1 VIARVVAAATL
12 VFTTAAAARAEE
24 PSPPGAGGGAAT
36 GAAAAPPDAHASRRP
51 ELVEVT
57 VVGGAP
63 DYESL
68 RLRIGAHVAMGVPL
82 LWNRLDRFN
91 PLAELLRGAP
101 ATRTSTLRCWV
112 DLTDARRATL
122 YFAGE
127 GGERFFVRE
136 LAMSGR
142 LDEIDQQS
150 LAQVL
155 ELSITALLENQEI
168 GFTRDEAREMFSR
181 AQPRPPEL
189 AVAPTAPPR
198 RWSLTP
204 AAGYAVERTGASL
217 PMAQGPGLAIALSA
231 GREAGLRLGVW
242 IAGQYQLPAAAHGPE
257 IGVRLQTA
265 AARAGVEAGWWRWR
279 ARLGGGVDWTQVTP
293 LPGDAIG
300 AATTLTVASSH
311 WSTSWVAS
319 GALALRLPLEK
330 ALGSGRR
337 ALSLVLVVEL
347 VPSSTQYQLQDGSGV
362 RVVFARERTRPGLGL
377 ELAF

>member
-1 VIARVVAAATL
+1 MIARVVAAATL
-12 VFTTAAAARAEE
+12 VFTTSAAPARARE
-24 PSPPGAGGGAAT
+24 PSPPNAE
-36 GAAAAPPDAHASRRP
+36 GAAAPTPDGHASRRP

-68 RLRIGAHVAMGVPL
+68 RLRIGAHVALGVPL
-82 LWNRLDRFN
+82 LWNRIDRFN

-101 ATRTSTLRCWV
+101 AGRTAILRCWV

-136 LAMSGR
+136 LALSGR
-142 LDEIDQQS
+142 LDEIDQES

-155 ELSITALLENQEI
+155 ELSISALMENQEI
-168 GFTRDEAREMFSR
+168 GLTRDQARELFSR
-181 AQPRPPEL
+181 AQPPPRPEP
-189 AVAPTAPPR
+189 AAAPAPPAAPPR

-204 AAGYAVERTGASL
+204 AAGYAAERTGASL
-217 PMAQGPGLAIALSA
+217 PIAQGPGLSMTLSA
-231 GREAGLRLGVW
+231 VRDPGLRLGLW
-242 IAGQYQLPAAAHGPE
+242 IATQYQVAASAHRPE

-279 ARLGGGVDWTQVTP
+279 ARLGGGVDWTHVTP
-293 LPGDAIG
+293 LPGDAG
-300 AATTLTVASSH
+300 AATTLTVAGAH
-311 WSTSWVAS
+311 WSTSWVACA
-319 GALALRLPLEK
+319 ALAFRLPLEK
-330 ALGSGRR
+330 ALGPGRI
-337 ALSLVLVVEL
+337 ALSLILLVEL
-347 VPSSTQYQLQDGSGV
+347 VPSPTQYQLQDTSGV
-362 RVVFARERTRPGLGL
+362 RVLFARARTRPGLGL